1 MKTAMILIIVLA
13 AVAAI
18 SVIFSFVLFM
28 YVFYSRNCKKKK
40 AEFEMPPGREY
51 VQYEK
56 RIREW
61 ARMADELEYVEA
73 STKSFDGL
81 TLYAKYYEF
90 YKGAPIEIM
99 FHGYRGDA
107 LRDLSAGLDRAKRV
121 FHNVLLV
128 DQRGSGRS
136 DGHVITFGI
145 REHKDCIG
153 WIDYTVKNISADA
166 KIILTGISMGAATV
180 LMASGRELHPN
191 VIGVL
196 ADCGYTSAE
205 KIIKKVIK
213 DMKLPPKPLYP
224 FVALGAR
231 LFGGFSLSEYSPEK
245 AMETSTLPIIFF
257 HGDGDRFVPMS
268 MSVEN
273 YNICTSAKKELV
285 IMEKAGH
292 GLCFMVDEE
301 KYVKALES
309 FFGEIDGTE
318 KIRRECG
325 RK

>member
-1 MKTAMILIIVLA
+1 MKTAMILILVLA
-13 AVAAI
+13 IAAAI
-18 SVIFSFVLFM
+18 TVIFSFVLFM
-28 YVFYSRNCKKKK
+28 YVFYSRNRKKKNG
-40 AEFEMPPGREY
+40 EFEMPPGREY
-51 VQYEK
+51 LPYEK

-61 ARMADELEYVEA
+61 ARMADELEYVEV

-81 TLYAKYYEF
+81 TLCARYYEF
-90 YKGAPIEIM
+90 YKDAPIEIM
-99 FHGYRGDA
+99 FHGYRGNA

-121 FHNVLLV
+121 YHNVLLV
-128 DQRGSGRS
+128 DQRASGGS
-136 DGHVITFGI
+136 DGHIITFGI
-145 REHKDCIG
+145 REHKDCLG

-180 LMASGRELHPN
+180 LMASGYELHPN

-205 KIIKKVIK
+205 KIIKKVIR

-231 LFGGFSLSEYSPEK
+231 LFGGFSLSEYSPER
-245 AMETSTLPIIFF
+245 AMEKSSLPIIFF
-257 HGDGDRFVPMS
+257 HGDSDRFVPMS

-285 IMEKAGH
+285 ITEKAGH
-292 GLCFMVDEE
+292 GLCFMLDEE
-301 KYVKALES
+301 AYIKALEG
-309 FFGEIDGTE
+309 FFGGIDGTE
-318 KIRRECG
+318 EIRRG
-325 RK
+325 LKT